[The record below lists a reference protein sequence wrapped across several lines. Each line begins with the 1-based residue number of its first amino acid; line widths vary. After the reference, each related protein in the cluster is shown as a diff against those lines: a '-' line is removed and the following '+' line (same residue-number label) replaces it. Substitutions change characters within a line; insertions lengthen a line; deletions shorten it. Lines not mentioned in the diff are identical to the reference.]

1 MVFIYVLMEDFI
13 AKMFYS
19 SSGHCQ
25 PPVQPDILW
34 EEGQP

>member
-19 SSGHCQ
+19 NSGHHQ
-25 PPVQPDILW
+25 PLVQSDLLW
-34 EEGQP
+34 QEGPC